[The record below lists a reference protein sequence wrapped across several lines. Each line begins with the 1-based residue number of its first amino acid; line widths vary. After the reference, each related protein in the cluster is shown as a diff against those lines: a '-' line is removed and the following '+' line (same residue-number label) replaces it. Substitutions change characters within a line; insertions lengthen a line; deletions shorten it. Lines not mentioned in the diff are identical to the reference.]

1 MYCKN
6 CGAEMKAGA
15 RFCAVCGKEAVV
27 SHIPE
32 QEKEKEQKGGKKKK
46 GKGKILCIAAVI
58 FVLTA
63 VLVLQNFSILPLLPF
78 GRTAG
83 SDTGYKEPEKV
94 AEAFVQAIAN
104 KDFDKALSLF
114 GNYHMAENYDI
125 STYVDQMGVWNPGL
139 TEYPTEEKFFEE
151 AALENQKSASAKQI
165 THFCF
170 SFQADEKYL
179 NNMPISVSSESEAK
193 DLASDLKSACDM
205 DEMET
210 LELKRMEYAKPEV
223 QKKAIKE
230 DWRYKIY
237 DADEIAEYAVLYE
250 YNGDTYCGGMTLLRY
265 DEKWYILNLR
275 GDYSGI
281 SSTGYVEPASE
292 EEYLQM
298 AGIEE

>member
-1 MYCKN
+1 M
-6 CGAEMKAGA
+6 E
-15 RFCAVCGKEAVV
+15 
-27 SHIPE
+27 S
-32 QEKEKEQKGGKKKK
+32 
-46 GKGKILCIAAVI
+46 
-58 FVLTA
+58 
-63 VLVLQNFSILPLLPF
+63 
-78 GRTAG
+78 
-83 SDTGYKEPEKV
+83 
-94 AEAFVQAIAN
+94 
-104 KDFDKALSLF
+104 
-114 GNYHMAENYDI
+114 
-125 STYVDQMGVWNPGL
+125 GL

-193 DLASDLKSACDM
+193 DLASDLKSVCDM

-250 YNGDTYCGGMTLLRY
+250 YNGDTYRGGMTLLRY
-265 DEKWYILNLR
+265 DEKWYILKYRVVIIPQFLLPDTWNL
-275 GDYSGI
+275 
-281 SSTGYVEPASE
+281 PARKNICRWQGLRSKE
-292 EEYLQM
+292 IYNFIVL
-298 AGIEE
+298 